1 MIKKYPLDELSTAVG
16 RIMGLLLTEGKVDRA
31 VQLLS
36 RAVRDAIPGAVG
48 AGVSLLDRTA
58 RPVSSASTDAMVE
71 RADELQYEL
80 VQGPCLTAWATRQSV
95 LIRDVA
101 TDSRWPNWSAAV
113 VDLPVRSVVSTP
125 LTADGEAIGA
135 MKIYAAVPDVFD
147 DATTALLELFAA
159 PAATLLSHIQSAEI
173 PERISESLQSA
184 LYSRDVINRACGVLM
199 ERHGLSEDDALQ
211 RLMQDS
217 RSSRTTLSEVSAAL
231 LGITPERPRGTS
243 DGLR

>member
-36 RAVRDAIPGAVG
+36 RAVRDAIPGATG
-48 AGVSLLDRTA
+48 AGVSLLDHTA
-58 RPVSSASTDAMVE
+58 RPVSSASTDAVVE
-71 RADELQYEL
+71 RADEIQYEL
-80 VQGPCLTAWATRQSV
+80 VQGPCLTAWATEQSV
-95 LIRDVA
+95 LIRDVS
-101 TDSRWPNWSAAV
+101 TDGRWPNWSAAA

-125 LTADGEAIGA
+125 LIADGDAIGA
-135 MKIYAAVPDVFD
+135 MKIYAAVPAVFD
-147 DATTALLELFAA
+147 DATTALLELFAS
-159 PAATLLSHIQSAEI
+159 PAATLLSHIQSTEI

-199 ERHGLSEDDALQ
+199 ERHSLSEVDALQ
-211 RLMQDS
+211 QLMQDA
-217 RSSRTTLSEVSAAL
+217 RTSRTTLSEVSAAL
-231 LGITPERPRGTS
+231 LGVTPERPRGTS